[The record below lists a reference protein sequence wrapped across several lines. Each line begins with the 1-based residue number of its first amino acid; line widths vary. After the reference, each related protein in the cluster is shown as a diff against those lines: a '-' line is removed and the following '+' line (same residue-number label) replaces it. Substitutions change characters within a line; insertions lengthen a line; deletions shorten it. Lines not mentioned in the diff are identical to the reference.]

1 MTRSNAREIAVHLIY
16 AARVSGEPVEQV
28 LARRFDET
36 YYNALAA
43 DAPVYAERPSA
54 KQRKYI
60 EAVVRGVF
68 DRLDELDG
76 YISELSVG
84 WNLSRIS
91 KLARVILELAMYEAL
106 YVEDVPPN
114 VAIHEA
120 VLLAQK
126 YEEAETVSFVN
137 GVLGAFSRKTAA
149 AGETEP

>member
-28 LARRFDET
+28 LERRFDES
-36 YYNALAA
+36 YYAALAE
-43 DAPVYAERPSA
+43 DAPVYAERPGA
-54 KQRKYI
+54 KQRGYI
-60 EAVVRGVF
+60 EGAVRGVF
-68 DRLDELDG
+68 EKLGELDG
-76 YISELSVG
+76 YIAELSVG

-126 YEEAETVSFVN
+126 YEEAETVAFVN
-137 GVLGAFSRKTAA
+137 GILGAFSRKYVG
-149 AGETEP
+149 AGEGAQ